1 MPKHWEDKSQWITH
15 CPICFCA
22 VTHQLYDFH
31 MQYHENLISVNQTD
45 TTDGIIDI

>member
-1 MPKHWEDKSQWITH
+1 MPKHWEDKSQCITH
-15 CPICFCA
+15 CHICFCA

>member
-1 MPKHWEDKSQWITH
+1 MAKHWEDKSQWITH

-31 MQYHENLISVNQTD
+31 MQYHEHLIAISEFCEKKE
-45 TTDGIIDI
+45 I

>member
-1 MPKHWEDKSQWITH
+1 MPKHWEDKSQWVTH

-31 MQYHENLISVNQTD
+31 MQYHENLIPVNQTD
-45 TTDGIIDI
+45 TTNGIIDI